1 MITKEITICGKQVT
15 LAYCYATEI
24 AYKDLS
30 EENIADYIKE
40 AVACIQKETDPDVKH
55 TIYAIL
61 ACMLAYYQSRGEE
74 APLTDTDLMNDAK
87 PAELGTAIFTIIGLR
102 MDFYHI
108 PQGEPQDAT
117 TTPDASPSGKE
128 GKKKN

>member
-1 MITKEITICGKQVT
+1 MLQKEITLCGRQVT

-102 MDFYHI
+102 MDFYKV
-108 PQGEPQDAT
+108 PKDEPADT
-117 TTPDASPSGKE
+117 VYSGSAAGSEDK
-128 GKKKN
+128 GKN